1 MEACAIDKF
10 NKQMTMFH
18 YKNRKNISKREQIKI
33 ISEMLDKLSFL
44 PDQSMDVNDLELSIN
59 IKASGYIDKMSLIE
73 DIKKAL
79 NLNDNPFY
87 KLYVT
92 KTQIYIRRH

>member
-1 MEACAIDKF
+1 MEACTINKF
-10 NKQMTMFH
+10 NKQMSMFQ
-18 YKNRKNISKREQIKI
+18 YKSRRNISKREQIKI

-59 IKASGYIDKMSLIE
+59 IKASGYIDRTSLIE

-92 KTQIYIRRH
+92 KSQIYIRKQ